1 MEINIH
7 EKELWV
13 KLVIYKGVLLQF
25 AKYRI
30 ARAFILNVMMF
41 QWAVIDVK
49 WNCVL
54 LGRNENR
61 AVLTLLWGKVKA
73 VLWQCGLPGAGT
85 SLTDPSFC
93 AWKRHGLLEPDVQCT
108 DGQGP
113 LTVLSWCRGWSTV
126 MMFIPWRPNGRSM
139 YHHV

>member
-49 WNCVL
+49 
-54 LGRNENR
+54 
-61 AVLTLLWGKVKA
+61 
-73 VLWQCGLPGAGT
+73 
-85 SLTDPSFC
+85 
-93 AWKRHGLLEPDVQCT
+93 
-108 DGQGP
+108 
-113 LTVLSWCRGWSTV
+113 
-126 MMFIPWRPNGRSM
+126 
-139 YHHV
+139 